1 VSEAPAV
8 DEWGREIS
16 RAICCWCQSHLV
28 KIGASYWCPTTACN
42 RRQQESSIAVEV
54 WSKEKKRHVRRY
66 LYVPLPKQAEFDQR
80 PERYVLFGGQAG
92 PGKSHGVRWSLY
104 RRALAIPGFEALI
117 LRQTFP
123 ELEKTHLRRMA
134 AEEAVLRAN
143 GINVTFKKTDKQ
155 MVFHHKDE
163 PDAIIE
169 CGHMEDAA
177 AVDKY
182 LSTEYDCIV
191 PDEAVKFQ
199 PDPLIELSSRARTSK
214 PKVKAM
220 GGAKFWPTTNPGG
233 PAHAVLKDL
242 FIDKT
247 PDFDA
252 MPEAVRHIVT
262 DFYKPEEWAYVS
274 ASLDDN
280 PYIDPEYERNLAVI
294 ALRSPHR
301 YEQLRHGNWEATEG
315 QFFGEFRASIDG
327 NPWHVRTMVAA

>member
-1 VSEAPAV
+1 MAEVAPIR
-8 DEWGREIS
+8 DEFGWEMS
-16 RAICCWCQSHLV
+16 PAICCWCQSNLR
-28 KIGASYWCPTTACN
+28 KIGEHFWCPTDACN
-42 RRQQESSIAVEV
+42 ARQRQSAIAVA
-54 WSKEKKRHVRRY
+54 VRTKAKGQGTIRY

-80 PERYVLFGGQAG
+80 PERFVLFGGQAG

-123 ELEKTHLRRMA
+123 ELEKTHLRRMS
-134 AEEAVLRAN
+134 AEEKILQAH
-143 GINVTFKKTDKQ
+143 GINCTFKKTDKQ
-155 MVFHHKDE
+155 MLFHHPGQ
-163 PDAIIE
+163 PDALIE

-199 PDPLIELSSRARTSK
+199 PGPLIELSTRARSSK
-214 PKVKAM
+214 AAVKAM
-220 GGAKFWPTTNPGG
+220 GGAKFWPVTNPGG

-242 FIDKT
+242 FIDKM
-247 PDFDA
+247 PDMDGMDENVQKLIA
-252 MPEAVRHIVT
+252 G
-262 DFYKPEEWAYVS
+262 FYKPEEWVYVS

-280 PYIDPEYERNLAVI
+280 PYIDQDYERNLAVI
-294 ALRSPHR
+294 AIRSPHR

-315 QFFGEFRASIDG
+315 QFFGEFRASVDWA
-327 NPWHVRTMVAA
+327 PWHVRSLAA

>member
-1 VSEAPAV
+1 VSQLAQDAF
-8 DEWGREIS
+8 GREIS
-16 RAICCWCQSHLV
+16 KAICCWCATNLV
-28 KIGASYWCPTTACN
+28 KLGQHYWCPTTACN
-42 RRQQESSIAVEV
+42 QRQRESSIAVRV
-54 WSKEKKRHVRRY
+54 YSKERKMNVDRY

-134 AEEAVLRAN
+134 AEEAVLKKH
-143 GINVTFKKTDKQ
+143 GIDCTFRKTDKQ
-155 MVFHHKDE
+155 MVFHHKGE

-199 PDPLIELSSRARTSK
+199 PGPLIELSTRARSSK
-214 PKVKAM
+214 PKVKAL
-220 GGAKFWPTTNPGG
+220 GGAKFWPVTNPGG

-242 FIDKT
+242 FIDKI
-247 PDFDA
+247 PDTDG
-252 MPEAVRHIVT
+252 MPEAVQKLIAG
-262 DFYKPEEWAYVS
+262 FYVESEWVYVS

-280 PYIDPEYERNLAVI
+280 PYIDAEYERNLAVI
-294 ALRSPHR
+294 AIRSPHR
-301 YEQLRHGNWEATEG
+301 YEQLRHGNWDATEG
-315 QFFGEFRASIDG
+315 SFFNEFQASVDG
-327 NPWHVRTMVAA
+327 RGWHVQELAA